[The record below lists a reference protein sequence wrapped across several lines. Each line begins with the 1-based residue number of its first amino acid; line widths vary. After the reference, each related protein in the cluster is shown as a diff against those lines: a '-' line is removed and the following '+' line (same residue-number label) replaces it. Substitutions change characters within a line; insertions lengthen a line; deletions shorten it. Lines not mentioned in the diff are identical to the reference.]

1 MIKGSVNYYNVAILS
16 EGELLKGKN
25 ILVTGG
31 GSGYGFE
38 IARQLIRQG
47 ARVIITGRNVDRLKE
62 AVESLGKEKYS
73 LYSGILIMLTLQL
86 RR

>member
-1 MIKGSVNYYNVAILS
+1 MIQKIKNLIKLLLFMIKGSVNYYNVAILS

-38 IARQLIRQG
+38 IAFD
-47 ARVIITGRNVDRLKE
+47 N
-62 AVESLGKEKYS
+62 
-73 LYSGILIMLTLQL
+73 
-86 RR
+86 